1 MSKPDC
7 FTALLDQF
15 YNMER
20 IIAAIEK
27 QPKTYEGV
35 SLHANETHT
44 LKLIA
49 QFEGISQADL
59 SERMYR
65 TKGAT
70 SVAVDKLVKK
80 GQIGRAHV

>member
-49 QFEGISQADL
+49 QFEGISPVSYTHL
-59 SERMYR
+59 
-65 TKGAT
+65 TLPT
-70 SVAVDKLVKK
+70 
-80 GQIGRAHV
+80 IGG